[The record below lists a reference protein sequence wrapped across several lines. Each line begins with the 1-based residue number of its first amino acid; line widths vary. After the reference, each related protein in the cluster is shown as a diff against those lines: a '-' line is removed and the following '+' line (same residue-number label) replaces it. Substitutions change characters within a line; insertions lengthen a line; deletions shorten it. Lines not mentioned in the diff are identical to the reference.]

1 MNMRSLGI
9 FGAMVFAASAM
20 AAHAGPCAPDID
32 RLQMQIDARLE
43 AAAAKGPTAS
53 QSVAAQMHRQ
63 PTPSSIAAAES
74 RVGDITPA
82 AVEAI
87 KVGMLRAREADG
99 KGDKA
104 ACEKSL
110 AEVRHALEP

>member
-1 MNMRSLGI
+1 MSMQGLGI
-9 FGAMVFAASAM
+9 FGAMMFAASTM
-20 AAHAGPCAPDID
+20 AAHAGPCAIDID
-32 RLQMQIDARLE
+32 RVQMQIDARLE

-74 RVGDITPA
+74 RIGDMTPA
-82 AVEAI
+82 AAEAI

-110 AEVRHALEP
+110 ADVRRALEP